1 MGKFGKRLSS
11 LALSIAL
18 ILGSLPVISVFAD
31 DGMQEIFL
39 DTPVKVT
46 IENAGDESIFCF
58 TPEDTGVYSFSSTGG
73 ADTYGYILD
82 EHENLLKMDD
92 DSGDMENFDITFH
105 MSEGQTYILK
115 SHLYGGETGSYTVT
129 VTQLPVSAVSFNDI
143 PVIDG
148 YNSAWSDEY
157 NELTGNYD
165 LEWQRYFYQASG
177 TITFKDGSTA
187 SFENGGYIYNGIW
200 QSVQYADDQSYN
212 TPWTVG
218 NTYTVTGELMGVT
231 DTFNVTVI
239 QNPIEKIEVSDISII
254 EGANQYISHDNIDGE
269 DIEYLRYGFNT
280 PEFTVTFRDGT
291 TETGRYGIT
300 IDGDYY
306 GLSVWDDQSSSNV
319 WGVGKHTV
327 KASLLGVE
335 TTFTVE
341 IVESPFVSVEFYD
354 IELTEDL
361 DGYIRYAYNE
371 ETDEYDIPYFYYDY
385 SPSCTVT
392 LKDGTTVKSK
402 DGCITYDG
410 QSYLIYK
417 TDTQEDSHWTTGT
430 YSAEASVFG
439 LQGEFSVT
447 VNENPYES
455 LSISG
460 TTELVITLTKK
471 NGGAEVFKAVEFNAI
486 YGDFG
491 MVGGTLTTTE
501 GTLDSVRFRFY
512 SPENEPDS
520 YDKGLTLSIGGL
532 TSNSIDGNT
541 WFKAQMITDDY
552 IYAVKMYREKS
563 EPVFGKRFEG
573 FDGTVTDDSI
583 DDIVILAVHACGM
596 IWYVEDNEEINGNM
610 YAVMDIE
617 TVKECIERVF
627 GFTDIDLTKSSF
639 CDADAP
645 TKMKIMYLVGSV
657 DPNNNHLS
665 LENGKWVY
673 EYIPDDGFA
682 EDYNSVKIVMN
693 ENVQIETVE
702 FSLYP
707 IGDVNMDSEVDTKDL
722 IRLMKYLAGAS
733 VSVNSPDINMDGNV
747 DTRDLI
753 RLMKLLAEK

>member
-18 ILGSLPVISVFAD
+18 ILGSLPGISVFANG
-31 DGMQEIFL
+31 GMQEIFL
-39 DTPVKVT
+39 DTPVDVT
-46 IENAGDESIFCF
+46 IENAGDASIFFF
-58 TPEDTGVYSFSSTGG
+58 TPEDTGVYSFSSTGE

-82 EHENLLKMDD
+82 EHENPLKTDD
-92 DSGDMENFDITFH
+92 DSGDMGNFDITLY

-115 SHLYGGETGSYTVT
+115 SQLFNGATGSYTVT

-143 PVIDG
+143 SVIEG
-148 YNSAWSDEY
+148 YNSSLSYEY
-157 NELTGNYD
+157 NELTGNFD

-187 SFENGGYIYNGIW
+187 SFENGGYTYNGNW
-200 QSVQYADDQSYN
+200 QSVQYADNQSYN

-239 QNPIEKIEVSDISII
+239 QNPVEKIEVSDISVI
-254 EGANQYISHDNIDGE
+254 EGANQQISHDYIDGE
-269 DIEYLRYGFNT
+269 DIEYLKYSFNT

-291 TETGRYGIT
+291 TETGRNGIT

-306 GLSVWDDQSSSNV
+306 GILVWDDQSSSNV

-327 KASLLGVE
+327 NASLLGVE

-341 IVESPFVSVEFYD
+341 IVENPFVSVEFYD
-354 IELTEDL
+354 IELTEDM
-361 DGYIRYAYNE
+361 DGYISYAYNE
-371 ETDEYDIPYFYYDY
+371 ETDDYDIPYFYYDY
-385 SPSCTVT
+385 TPSCTVT
-392 LKDGTTVKSK
+392 KKDGTTVKSEY
-402 DGCITYDG
+402 GCITYDG
-410 QSYLIYK
+410 QSYLIDW
-417 TDTQEDSHWTTGT
+417 TDTQEDNHWTTGT
-430 YSAEASVFG
+430 YSAKASVFG
-439 LQGEFSVT
+439 LQGEFNVT

-455 LSISG
+455 ISISG

-471 NGGAEVFKAVEFNAI
+471 NGEAEEFKAVEFNYF
-486 YGDFG
+486 YGDYG
-491 MVGGTLTTTE
+491 KVGGPLTTTG
-501 GTLDSVRFRFY
+501 GTFYRVEFRFY
-512 SPENEPDS
+512 SPDNEPGF

-532 TSNSIDGNT
+532 TSNSLDGNT
-541 WFKAQMITDDY
+541 WFKAQMLTDDY
-552 IYAVKMYREKS
+552 IYAVKMYREIS

-573 FDGTVTDDSI
+573 FDGTVTDYSI
-583 DDIVILAVHACGM
+583 DDIVILAVHASGM
-596 IWYVEDNEEINGNM
+596 IWYVEENEIFDGNK

-617 TVKECIERVF
+617 AVNESIERVF

-639 CDADAP
+639 YDAAAP
-645 TKMKIMYLVGSV
+645 TKIKVICMEGGV
-657 DPNNNHLS
+657 DPNTNHLS

-673 EYIPDDGFA
+673 EYIPHDGFA

-707 IGDVNMDSEVDTKDL
+707 IGDVNMDSELDTRDL
-722 IRLMKYLAGAS
+722 IRLMKYLAGAP
-733 VSVNSPDINMDGNV
+733 VSVNSPDINLDGDV

-753 RLMKLLAEK
+753 RLMKLIAEK